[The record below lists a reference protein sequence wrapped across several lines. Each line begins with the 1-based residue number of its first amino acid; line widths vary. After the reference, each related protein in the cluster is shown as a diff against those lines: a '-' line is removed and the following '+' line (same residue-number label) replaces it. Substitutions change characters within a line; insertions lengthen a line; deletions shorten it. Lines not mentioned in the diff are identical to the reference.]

1 VREVLDAA
9 PECAEFIA
17 ESHQLWIEALRQ
29 AGQARQ
35 ASAQRRA
42 LEDAVRHHGLALAE
56 AKQG

>member
-17 ESHQLWIEALRQ
+17 ESHLQWIEALRQ

-42 LEDAVRHHGLALAE
+42 LVDALRHHGLAIAG
-56 AKQG
+56 AKEG